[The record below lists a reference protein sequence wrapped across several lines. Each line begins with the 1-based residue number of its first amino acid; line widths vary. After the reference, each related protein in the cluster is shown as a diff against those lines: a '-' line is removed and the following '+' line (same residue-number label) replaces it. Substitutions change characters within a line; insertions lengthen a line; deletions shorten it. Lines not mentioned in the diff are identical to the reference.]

1 MTRTARNRRDAALSV
16 SMRRRILAMYDS
28 APDTAKVDG
37 ERWYETA
44 RLTAQA
50 IAGAH
55 GRLNARQVAGIIA
68 ALSPRVSWP
77 RNVAA
82 AYRVVEAVVKGW
94 PLPYVDGYGP
104 NRRKAWDIANG
115 ADPDAILGGPKVVSF
130 YRNLIGCDESVTIDC
145 WAARAAEGV
154 WNPRPPTGRRYETL
168 ARAYRDAARLRNV
181 TPRAMQATVW
191 CAVRNGSSIEAANYI
206 QPSIWQ

>member
-1 MTRTARNRRDAALSV
+1 MTRTARNRREGARMAI
-16 SMRRRILAMYDS
+16 MRRRILAVYDS
-28 APDTAKVDG
+28 APETAKVDG

-55 GRLNARQVAGIIA
+55 GRLSPKQVAGIIA
-68 ALSPRVSWP
+68 ALSPRVSWS

-82 AYRVVEAVVKGW
+82 AYRMVECVVRGW
-94 PLPYVDGYGP
+94 PQPIVDGWRP

-115 ADPDAILGGPKVVSF
+115 SDPDTVLGGPKVSAF
-130 YRNLIGCDESVTIDC
+130 YRNLLGCDQSVTIDC
-145 WAARAAEGV
+145 WAARAAEGL

-168 ARAYRDAARLRNV
+168 ARAYRDAARVRNI

-191 CAVRNGSSIEAANYI
+191 CAIRNRSSLDAMEYI

>member
-1 MTRTARNRRDAALSV
+1 V
-16 SMRRRILAMYDS
+16 YDR

-44 RLTAQA
+44 RLTAAA

-55 GRLNARQVAGIIA
+55 GRLNVQQVAGIIA
-68 ALSPRVSWP
+68 ALSPRISWS
-77 RNVAA
+77 RNVMA
-82 AYRVVEAVVKGW
+82 AYRMIECATKGW
-94 PLPYVDGYGP
+94 PMPHVDGYNT

-115 ADPDAILGGPKVVSF
+115 ADPATVLGGPKVTAF
-130 YRNLIGCDESVTIDC
+130 YRNLLGCDESVTVDV
-145 WAARAAEGV
+145 WAARAAEGRF
-154 WNPRPPTGRRYETL
+154 NAQAPTGRRYETL
-168 ARAYRDAARLRNV
+168 ARAYREAAAARNV

-191 CAVRNGSSIEAANYI
+191 CAIRNGSSLEASQYI